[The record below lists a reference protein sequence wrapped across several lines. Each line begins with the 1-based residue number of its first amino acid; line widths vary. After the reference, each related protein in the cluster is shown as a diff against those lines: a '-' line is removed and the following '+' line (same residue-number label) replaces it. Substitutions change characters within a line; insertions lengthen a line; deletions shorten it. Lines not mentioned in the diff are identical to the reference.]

1 MKEEVPNHMN
11 ISEWLAHAEAQLTA
25 TGCPDPAIDA
35 RWMAEDTLGMSR
47 TDLKFES
54 ERAVPAEALERLEA
68 MLARRCAG
76 EPVQYILG
84 SADFMGLKFQVGPGV
99 LIPRQDTET
108 LVEAA
113 LIALQEAGPGPAVLD
128 LCAGSGCIGLSLASL
143 APHAA
148 VTLSDAS
155 REALE
160 IARKNMHA
168 LGVKAELRHG
178 DLFAAVGR
186 SRFDLIASNPPYI
199 PRGELPTLQKEVQY
213 EPRLALDG
221 GPDGLDFYRRIAKD
235 AGAHLNPGGSIYLE
249 VGAGQAPAVL
259 ELLKSHLPCLE
270 AGTIKDLNG
279 IERVVFAKVNE
290 E

>member
-1 MKEEVPNHMN
+1 MN
-11 ISEWLAHAEAQLTA
+11 ISEWLAHAASQLA
-25 TGCPDPAIDA
+25 ASGCPDPRIDA

-47 TDLKFES
+47 TELKFES
-54 ERAVPAEALERLEA
+54 DRAVPPEALERLTA

-84 SADFMGLKFQVGPGV
+84 SADFMGLKFEVSPGV

-113 LIALQEAGPGPAVLD
+113 LIALQGAGERPDVLD
-128 LCAGSGCIGLSLASL
+128 LCTGSGCIGLSLASL
-143 APHAA
+143 APHAR

-160 IARKNMHA
+160 IAKRNMHA
-168 LGVKAELRHG
+168 LGVKADLRHG

-186 SRFDLIASNPPYI
+186 ARFDLIVSNPPYI
-199 PRGELPTLQKEVQY
+199 PRGDLAELQKEVQY
-213 EPRLALDG
+213 EPRMALDG
-221 GPDGLDFYRRIAKD
+221 GPDGLDFYRRIAEE

-249 VGAGQAPAVL
+249 VGIGQAPAVL
-259 ELLKSHLPCLE
+259 ELLKAHLTCLE
-270 AGTIKDLNG
+270 AGTIRDLNG
-279 IERVVFAKVNE
+279 IERVVFAKV
-290 E
+290 

>member
-1 MKEEVPNHMN
+1 MN
-11 ISEWLAHAEAQLTA
+11 ITEWLAHAAAQLA
-25 TGCPDPAIDA
+25 ASGCPDPEIDA

-47 TDLKFES
+47 TDLKFEGD
-54 ERAVPAEALERLEA
+54 RAVSAEALAQLEA
-68 MLARRCAG
+68 MLERRRAG

-113 LIALQEAGPGPAVLD
+113 LIALQTLGDSPSVLD

-143 APHAA
+143 APHAR
-148 VTLSDAS
+148 VTLADAS

-160 IARKNMHA
+160 IARRNMHA
-168 LGVKAELRHG
+168 LSVKAELRHG

-186 SRFDLIASNPPYI
+186 ERFDLIASNPPYI
-199 PRGELPTLQKEVQY
+199 PRGELAELQREVQY

-221 GPDGLDFYRRIAKD
+221 GPDGLDFYRRIAGE
-235 AGAHLNPGGSIYLE
+235 AERHLNPGGSIYLE
-249 VGAGQAPAVL
+249 VGMGQAPAVL
-259 ELLKSHLPCLE
+259 ELLKADLLCVE
-270 AGTIKDLNG
+270 AGTVKDLNG
-279 IERVVFAKVNE
+279 VERVVFAKI
-290 E
+290 

>member
-1 MKEEVPNHMN
+1 MPLMT
-11 ISEWLAHAEAQLTA
+11 IAEWTERAVALLAAS
-25 TGCPDPAIDA
+25 GCPDPEIDA
-35 RWMAEDTLGMSR
+35 RWMAEDTLGMTR
-47 TDLKFES
+47 TDLKFEGS
-54 ERAVPAEALERLEA
+54 RAIPEADLQKLDA
-68 MLARRCAG
+68 MLERRCAG

-84 SADFMGLKFQVGPGV
+84 SADFMGLKFEVGPGV

-113 LIALQEAGPGPAVLD
+113 LIALQGLAGSSGPSVLD

-148 VTLSDAS
+148 VTLADAS

-160 IARKNMHA
+160 IARRNAHA
-168 LGVKAELRHG
+168 LGAKVELRHG

-186 SRFDLIASNPPYI
+186 ERFDLIVSNPPYI
-199 PRGELPTLQKEVQY
+199 PRGELAGLQREVQY

-221 GPDGLDFYRRIAKD
+221 GPDGLEFYRRIAQG
-235 AGAHLNPGGSIYLE
+235 AGNHLNPGGSIYLE
-249 VGAGQAPAVL
+249 VGMGQAPAVL
-259 ELLKSHLPCLE
+259 ELTKSNLPCVE

-279 IERVVFAKVNE
+279 IERVVFAKL
-290 E
+290 